1 MMPVMDGYQL
11 CKEVKSDMEL
21 SHIPII
27 FLTAKNDIDSKIN
40 GLKYGAEAYV
50 EKPFSFNYLKEQ
62 VLSLLDN
69 RRREREAFAKRP
81 FFSVNNMQMN
91 KADEEFM
98 NKVIKVIEDN
108 ITDDNFGVERMADIL
123 CMSPFQ
129 FVKENQD
136 TVQLVSARFYPV
148 DQAEEGS
155 RVYSGR

>member
-1 MMPVMDGYQL
+1 MATNFA
-11 CKEVKSDMEL
+11 KEVKSDMEL

-69 RRREREAFAKRP
+69 RQQGERSFRKTGP

-98 NKVIKVIEDN
+98 I
-108 ITDDNFGVERMADIL
+108 M
-123 CMSPFQ
+123 
-129 FVKENQD
+129 
-136 TVQLVSARFYPV
+136 
-148 DQAEEGS
+148 
-155 RVYSGR
+155 